1 MKEGNSENWKKVVSL
16 SKNTTS
22 YTIKELKPDT
32 LYHFRVVAEKSA
44 YRFEV
49 YSEEIQVLMKS
60 LAAPSNLV
68 VRAVS
73 PNQIVLEWKDNSDDE
88 EGFVIERKSN
98 NGDFTEIAKVAKNI
112 TKFTDN
118 QLYAN
123 TTYYYR
129 VKGYYKNTYTNYTNI
144 GMAKPP
150 FPKPLT
156 I

>member
-1 MKEGNSENWKKVVSL
+1 
-16 SKNTTS
+16 
-22 YTIKELKPDT
+22 
-32 LYHFRVVAEKSA
+32 VVAEKSA

-112 TKFTDN
+112 TKLQIISFMPIPHITIESKVIIK
-118 QLYAN
+118 
-123 TTYYYR
+123 THTP
-129 VKGYYKNTYTNYTNI
+129 I
-144 GMAKPP
+144 IPISEWPKPP

>member
-1 MKEGNSENWKKVVSL
+1 
-16 SKNTTS
+16 
-22 YTIKELKPDT
+22 
-32 LYHFRVVAEKSA
+32 
-44 YRFEV
+44 
-49 YSEEIQVLMKS
+49 MKS

-129 VKGYYKNTYTNYTNI
+129 VKGYYKTHTPI
-144 GMAKPP
+144 IPISEWPKPP